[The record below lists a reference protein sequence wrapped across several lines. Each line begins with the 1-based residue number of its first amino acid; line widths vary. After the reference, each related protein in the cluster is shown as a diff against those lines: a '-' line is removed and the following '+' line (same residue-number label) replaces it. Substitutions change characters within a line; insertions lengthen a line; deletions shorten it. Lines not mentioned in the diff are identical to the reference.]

1 MSPAVKRIRI
11 SLQEYEKII
20 RANVKD
26 DSGSLW
32 TSEVK
37 GKKPGSWCKIYC
49 RKGDKRPLAMWENTG
64 HGWAWKSWKRPS
76 FFKKLLTKIMAS
88 CTL

>member
-1 MSPAVKRIRI
+1 MSPVKRIRI
-11 SLQEYEKII
+11 NLRKYEKII

-32 TSEVK
+32 TSTIR

-49 RKGDKRPLAMWENTG
+49 RGNDRRPLAMWENTG
-64 HGWAWKSWKRPS
+64 HGWVWDSWKMPN
-76 FFKKLLTKIMAS
+76 FFKKVLTK
-88 CTL
+88 TLALFIL